1 MGKSSSSSGELSG
14 GRWPV
19 ADPPEGAAPLGT
31 AEDELWTLLEVIEKK
46 GTRLRRDLERAE
58 VRERELG
65 HTSDPTAGETSSP
78 PPTDKWRGP
87 GGDWWPHSLPGA
99 GPRLDFVPGLEAW
112 GEVERLRVDRLYLMG
127 RLQRAEAEGGAAHQ
141 RLLDLHSQLVA
152 LAAEKRRL
160 EDAFRALKI
169 GDQFAGAS
177 GSKGNKG
184 VTVSI
189 GDSSGTCNKKSSSV
203 RIGEDFF
210 LPRVL
215 KVPIKDKYSSK
226 PPSKIPQGI
235 GSTPKNDSNN
245 PSSKTI
251 VLFPANSKT
260 FGSSGQSVETTTS
273 SPPTGLPNSSALEG
287 DRVVIERERNANR
300 VDGGLSMPASL
311 LKGAKIKVHPNKQR
325 ISAILKE
332 RDVLALQRQLLTTV
346 METEVLRRQLEM
358 AGEEW
363 ENRLKEWET
372 ELNKHK
378 EKENNLLAENIAIRK
393 QLDYYR
399 NIQQVDVGVSAN
411 PLTHSVAVG
420 TSDEPET
427 PTYSVHQGPNVKYDV
442 VVFEDNNSSKQNKTL
457 SVTSRKP
464 QIAIEKPPRRTR
476 PLSVGPTGDT
486 PSFGRDSLGRVTKV
500 PLKPSTRT
508 PPATPRSSPSPSMSV
523 PRNTGGRIPLQ
534 DSIPVSRGSSL
545 ASSSRTGVSR
555 RDSMKVAIGSSGA
568 GSSSPVSKG
577 GPNKSNSLLSNSN
590 NNPSSFPKPLS
601 SSSSSSHFSSP
612 VFTPPSPSPSPSNTT
627 SKSSPSTNPNND
639 SANPNFSNAS
649 AKERNLLKGDIK
661 ANTLWPHSNASG
673 SIKGNNWQSTRI
685 RRSVEDVTSIS
696 KERNANNTEELESRV
711 DDEVTLESKDFFD
724 SITENVPSSPLYSR
738 RSSCYSPHIEFLPA
752 SPRLWTPIYGH
763 TLSLHKGLSHMY
775 NDNPSQLGQEHQDKN
790 FSGDSLEVAITVPES
805 DSREIKTY
813 PSSEVTLYK
822 GIRCKVPGG
831 VLRLKRNQER
841 PSVLSME
848 NRNTQSKLSRGQNA
862 NV

>member
-260 FGSSGQSVETTTS
+260 FGNNSGQSVETTTS

-393 QLDYYR
+393 QLDYYK

-442 VVFEDNNSSKQNKTL
+442 VVFEDNNSSKQNKTP

-486 PSFGRDSLGRVTKV
+486 PSFGRDSLGRLTKV

-534 DSIPVSRGSSL
+534 DSIPGSRSSSL

-577 GPNKSNSLLSNSN
+577 GPNK
-590 NNPSSFPKPLS
+590 
-601 SSSSSSHFSSP
+601 
-612 VFTPPSPSPSPSNTT
+612 V
-627 SKSSPSTNPNND
+627 
-639 SANPNFSNAS
+639 
-649 AKERNLLKGDIK
+649 R
-661 ANTLWPHSNASG
+661 
-673 SIKGNNWQSTRI
+673 
-685 RRSVEDVTSIS
+685 
-696 KERNANNTEELESRV
+696 
-711 DDEVTLESKDFFD
+711 
-724 SITENVPSSPLYSR
+724 
-738 RSSCYSPHIEFLPA
+738 
-752 SPRLWTPIYGH
+752 
-763 TLSLHKGLSHMY
+763 
-775 NDNPSQLGQEHQDKN
+775 
-790 FSGDSLEVAITVPES
+790 
-805 DSREIKTY
+805 
-813 PSSEVTLYK
+813 
-822 GIRCKVPGG
+822 
-831 VLRLKRNQER
+831 
-841 PSVLSME
+841 
-848 NRNTQSKLSRGQNA
+848 SRGASLFGRWLNILE
-862 NV
+862 